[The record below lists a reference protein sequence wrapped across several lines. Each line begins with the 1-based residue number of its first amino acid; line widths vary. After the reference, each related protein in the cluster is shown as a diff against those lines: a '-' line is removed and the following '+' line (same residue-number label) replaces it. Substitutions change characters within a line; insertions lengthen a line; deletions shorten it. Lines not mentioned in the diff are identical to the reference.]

1 MRKWLLLLAAF
12 LLSGWG
18 AGQDYTVGVRL
29 STVEA
34 VALVS
39 VEVSAGELFGVRVAP
54 IIQGEVRTDWHD
66 VSAVIMG
73 GMGFTYLPPDSTLA
87 VQVNV
92 LYRALFDSGPVR
104 GVPEL
109 SIVVVW

>member
-54 IIQGEVRTDWHD
+54 IIQGEVRTDWRV
-66 VSAVIMG
+66 VSFTALAGVG
-73 GMGFTYLPPDSTLA
+73 LTYLPSDSTFA
-87 VQVNV
+87 VQANF
-92 LYRALFDSGPVR
+92 LYRVLFNSGSVS
-104 GVPEL
+104 GVPEF
-109 SIVVVW
+109 SIVVIW